1 MKELRERF
9 EDILAKRCIGRGKI
23 ILATPHNIEVEK
35 VNVTGFIDELIKTV
49 EDYFKQSGKR
59 GGNTTKQ
66 RHPNHLK
73 EISKK
78 GVKARRM
85 KKQNTD

>member
-1 MKELRERF
+1 MKALENKF
-9 EDILAKRCIGRGKI
+9 EDILAKRCIGKGKI
-23 ILATPHNIEVEK
+23 MLATPHNIEVEQ
-35 VNVTGFIDELIKTV
+35 VNVTGFIQELIKAV
-49 EDYFKQSGKR
+49 ENYFKQSGKR

-78 GVKARRM
+78 GVEARR
-85 KKQNTD
+85 KKNEA